1 MALKFGV
8 ATRNAELDAIETY
21 ISTAPTLKIFTGSAP
36 ANCAAADSGTKLVEM
51 TLPSDWMSAAAAG
64 VKDKTNTWE
73 AEAINA
79 GDAGYFRV
87 YKSTTCEIQGTAGES
102 GDSPDLVLDEKTIA
116 VDDVVRITKFELTA
130 GNA

>member
-21 ISTAPTLKIFTGSAP
+21 IGTSATLKIFTGSAP
-36 ANCAAADSGTKLVEM
+36 ANCAAADTGDELVEI
-51 TLPSDWMSAAAAG
+51 TLPSDWMAAAAAG

-73 AEAINA
+73 GTAADA
-79 GDAGYFRV
+79 GDAGYFRI

-116 VDDVVRITKFELTA
+116 VDDIVRVTKFELTA

>member
-21 ISTAPTLKIFTGSAP
+21 IGTTPSLKIFTGMAP
-36 ANCAAADSGTKLVEM
+36 ANCAAADTGNKLVEL
-51 TLPSDWMSAAAAG
+51 TLPSDWMAAAAAG
-64 VKDKTNTWE
+64 VKDKTKTWDGT
-73 AEAINA
+73 ATVA
-79 GDAGYFRV
+79 GDAGYFRI

-102 GDSPDLVLDEKTIA
+102 GDTPDLVLDEKTIA
-116 VDDVVRITKFELTA
+116 VDDVVRVTKFELTE